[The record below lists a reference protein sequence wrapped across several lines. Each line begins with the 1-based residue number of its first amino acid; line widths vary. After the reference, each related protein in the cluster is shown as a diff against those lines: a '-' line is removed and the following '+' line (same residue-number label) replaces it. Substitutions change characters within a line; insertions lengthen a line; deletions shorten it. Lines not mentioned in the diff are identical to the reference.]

1 MDGGEGYDGNGEDCV
16 EDNCYGG
23 RDDGGLA
30 GGKGDGEGGVED
42 GDVGGCESGDESHD
56 TGCSKSKVPKV
67 RHCCTHG
74 YAFIWSFIGA
84 NYSQTWSILCR
95 STSV

>member
-1 MDGGEGYDGNGEDCV
+1 MANNELLAVGTSLQSYVKIKTPKYSFALEGYQP
-16 EDNCYGG
+16 
-23 RDDGGLA
+23 
-30 GGKGDGEGGVED
+30 
-42 GDVGGCESGDESHD
+42 